1 MNIIKDLIS
10 GGIEGILGSSGKI
23 IDKFVTNPEQKLEAQ
38 KMLLDAEMTAK
49 RLEIESASKIRDF
62 AIQYEGSATQ
72 VPKGILILRSVIRPI
87 ISICMFFSLMFFIG
101 SDIILKTDWLNEL
114 PPQYWTLLNIVMG
127 FWFGGKILE
136 NTVEKLGSKKK

>member
-1 MNIIKDLIS
+1 MSIISDLIS
-10 GGIEGILGSSGKI
+10 GGISGILGSTGKI

-38 KMLLDAEMTAK
+38 KIMMDAELEAK
-49 RLEIESASKIRDF
+49 KLEIESAGKIRDF

-72 VPKGILILRSVIRPI
+72 VPKGILILRSIIRPV

-101 SDIILKTDWLNEL
+101 SDIIIKTDWLHEL

-127 FWFGGKILE
+127 FWFGGKMIE
-136 NTVEKLGSKKK
+136 NTVDKLGAKKK